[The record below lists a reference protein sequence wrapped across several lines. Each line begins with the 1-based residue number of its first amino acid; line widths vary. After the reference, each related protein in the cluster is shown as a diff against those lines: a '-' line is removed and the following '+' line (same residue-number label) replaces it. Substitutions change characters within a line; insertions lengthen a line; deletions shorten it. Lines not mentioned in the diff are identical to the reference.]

1 MNKEKEEQ
9 QVTKKKSTNK
19 WQMTLCFNAGD
30 RKRSDDNSGKLK
42 EEHASSEGAATLQL
56 FAARKETQG
65 SRLSSSGTPEPSV
78 VTLGSKASS
87 DMADYKVFPVQAVES
102 HRKF

>member
-1 MNKEKEEQ
+1 
-9 QVTKKKSTNK
+9 TKKKSTNK

-56 FAARKETQG
+56 FAASLVWLEKHWCMPGDGTARETQTNVAIPDFLLEEQHTWD
-65 SRLSSSGTPEPSV
+65 S
-78 VTLGSKASS
+78 
-87 DMADYKVFPVQAVES
+87 F
-102 HRKF
+102 